1 MEPKALS
8 PAKINPTKLLGG
20 SSFAI
25 KKISVSNNVGPQKD
39 NLVVIKTQVIEIKN
53 LIKSSTLLKQVELEK
68 KRKQKEKD
76 KSSKKEAELE
86 AKKEEPG
93 AKKVKVPGVPKLG
106 FLERIKNIIFTVLLG
121 RFIVKMLPNLPKL
134 LGVVKAVSTG
144 VEFAADF
151 SVGLINALATFIQK
165 TDEASKQTRGF
176 LRTIGG
182 DNTVKLFDG
191 FNNAINA
198 VIIATIAATQL
209 PSFDEPKKGPSGD
222 ITSKGVGQAGS
233 KSAKRT
239 LGRGG
244 AKQVLGFV
252 RPFLKRIPIPVIG
265 ALIDFGL
272 SWALGEDPG
281 RAAFKAI
288 GAGLLGSLG
297 AALGGGIGL
306 AGGPLA
312 IAGAA
317 IGALAGGTLG
327 DMAGGSLYDLFFGKK
342 SPSKPK
348 SQGRAEGGSI
358 TRGGKFTGGTPKRG
372 VSKTKKR
379 GVTAQPTKLKPGAN
393 IGGQKNIEKVF
404 PSPQGKD
411 KGNQVN
417 PLGYIK
423 KSNEKIKNAPFFGAL
438 LSLRDKALVGQKPT
452 LLDYSIAA
460 QGLNAWMNMSFGS
473 GVGAFASGGEVNANM
488 FLKGEDL
495 TQVISKSLQDN
506 ISKQLEGS
514 IQDLMKQMMLK
525 PIEGEKKEN
534 APSTTPDVGGQYS
547 PEGLQG
553 EIYQYLLSKGMSDT
567 HALGLMANI
576 SRESGFRPGVS
587 ESGGPGVGLFQYSS
601 AGRKDAFLKAVPDYA
616 TNWKAQID
624 YALRE
629 PGEPGQQYLSTKFS
643 SPQEAADWF
652 MRKWERPAE
661 YIQNTEGPRIH
672 REYLASLEKY
682 KTKSGYNIPTGVAL
696 GAGAGNLSSAQQ
708 LASSMGLQMTSA
720 TRAPRFPGDRSLH
733 IQGRAM
739 DFSNDSVGRGTPQ
752 QLAFAQ
758 KMIAQYGTN
767 LEQLIYTPLGFGISR
782 GKQVPLSHWGESTNK
797 QHYNH
802 VHVAFFSGGPTG
814 KGGIVRTHP
823 GEYIIDKD
831 SVDAFGI
838 DFFDIINQT
847 ESVSQRKN
855 SSKQLMSILQF
866 YAGYE
871 SGGRQKIK
879 VKVPAPQVSYVPVP
893 VPVGGGMVMSG
904 GSSTDSDYDSTY
916 A

>member
-1 MEPKALS
+1 MEPKALA

-25 KKISVSNNVGPQKD
+25 KKISVSNNIGPQKGD
-39 NLVVIKTQVIEIKN
+39 LVVIKTQVIEVKN
-53 LIKSSTLLKQVELEK
+53 LIKSSTLLKQVEITK
-68 KRKQKEKD
+68 KRKQEERD
-76 KSSKKEAELE
+76 KFSKKEAELE
-86 AKKEEPG
+86 TKKEQPG
-93 AKKVKVPGVPKLG
+93 TEKVKVPGVPKLG
-106 FLERIKNIIFTVLLG
+106 FLERIKNIIFAVLLG
-121 RFIVKMLPNLPKL
+121 RFVVKMLPNLPKL
-134 LGVVKAVSTG
+134 LGVVKVVSTG

-151 SVGLINALATFIQK
+151 SVGLIDALGTFIQK

-176 LRTIGG
+176 LKTVGG
-182 DNTVKLFDG
+182 DNAVKIFDG
-191 FNNAINA
+191 FNNAVNA
-198 VIIATIAATQL
+198 VIIAAIAATQL
-209 PSFDEPKKGPSGD
+209 PSFDRPKTEPSG
-222 ITSKGVGQAGS
+222 GVPSSGSGQTASRFG
-233 KSAKRT
+233 KRTLIRT

-244 AKQVLGFV
+244 AKVALRAA
-252 RPFLKRIPIPVIG
+252 RPLLKAIPIIG
-265 ALIDFGL
+265 GLIDFAINYFIFKEPL
-272 SWALGEDPG
+272 G
-281 RAAFKAI
+281 RAAFKSI
-288 GAGLLGSLG
+288 GATLGAVLGVTLGSAIPFFG
-297 AALGGGIGL
+297 NIVGGI
-306 AGGPLA
+306 
-312 IAGAA
+312 
-317 IGALAGGTLG
+317 
-327 DMAGGSLYDLFFGKK
+327 AGGSVGDWLGGLLYDTFFGNKT
-342 SPSKPK
+342 PQKPK
-348 SQGRAEGGSI
+348 VQGRAQGGAI
-358 TRGGKFTGGTPKRG
+358 TRGGKFTGGPAKRG

-379 GVTAQPTKLKPGAN
+379 GVTAQPTKLKPGAD
-393 IGGQKNIEKVF
+393 IGGQKNVEKVF

-411 KGNQVN
+411 KNKQVN

-452 LLDYSIAA
+452 PLDYSIAA
-460 QGLNAWMNMSFGS
+460 QGLNAWMNMTFSS
-473 GVGAFASGGEVNANM
+473 GVLRGGAFASGGEVNADM
-488 FLKGEDL
+488 FLRGEDL
-495 TQVISKSLQDN
+495 TQVIAKSLQDN
-506 ISKQLEGS
+506 ISSQLEGS

-525 PIEGEKKEN
+525 PAEGEKKEN
-534 APSTTPDVGGQYS
+534 VPSTTPDVGGQYS

-587 ESGGPGVGLFQYSS
+587 EAGGPGVGLFQYSS
-601 AGRKDAFLKAVPDYA
+601 GGRKDAFLKAVPDYA
-616 TNWKAQID
+616 TNWKGQID

-696 GAGAGNLSSAQQ
+696 GAGAGNLSVVKS
-708 LASSMGLQMTSA
+708 LAESMGVPLYSHV
-720 TRAPRFPGDRSLH
+720 RKDNPDSYH
-733 IQGRAM
+733 YDGRAM
-739 DFSNDSVGRGTPQ
+739 DFSNDSVGNGTPQ
-752 QLAFAQ
+752 QLSLA
-758 KMIAQYGTN
+758 KELIKRYGATAK
-767 LEQLIYTPLGFGISR
+767 EIFYTPLGFSIKD
-782 GKQVPLSHWGESTNK
+782 GKKVPPIAAST
-797 QHYNH
+797 HYNH
-802 VHVAFFSGGPTG
+802 VHVAFFGGGSTG

-847 ESVSQRKN
+847 ESVAQRKN
-855 SSKQLMSILQF
+855 SAKQLMSILQF

-871 SGGRQKIK
+871 AGGRQRIK

-893 VPVGGGMVMSG
+893 VPVGGGMLPG
-904 GSSTDSDYDSTY
+904 GSSAVDSDYDSTY
-916 A
+916 MGH

>member
-1 MEPKALS
+1 MEPKKALP

-20 SSFAI
+20 SSLSI
-25 KKISVSNNVGPQKD
+25 KKISTYTNLGPQKD
-39 NLVVIKTQVIEIKN
+39 DSVVIKTQVIEIKN

-86 AKKEEPG
+86 AKKEQPG
-93 AKKVKVPGVPKLG
+93 IEKVKVPGLPKLG

-151 SVGLINALATFIQK
+151 SVGLINALGTFIQK
-165 TDEASKQTRGF
+165 TDEASKQTRVF

-182 DNTVKLFDG
+182 DNSVKLFDG

-239 LGRGG
+239 LIRTLGRGG

-252 RPFLKRIPIPVIG
+252 RPFLKRLPVIG

-272 SWALGEDPG
+272 SVALGENPG

-288 GAGLLGSLG
+288 GAGLLGTVG
-297 AALGGGIGL
+297 AAAGSVVPFAGTLLGGL
-306 AGGPLA
+306 AGGA
-312 IAGAA
+312 
-317 IGALAGGTLG
+317 LG
-327 DMAGGSLYDLFFGKK
+327 DMAGGALYDLFFGKK

-348 SQGRAEGGSI
+348 VQGRAQGGTV
-358 TRGGKFTGGTPKRG
+358 TRGGKFTGGPAKRG

-411 KGNQVN
+411 KGKQVN

-452 LLDYSIAA
+452 PLDYTIAA
-460 QGLNAWMNMSFGS
+460 QGLNAWINTTFNS
-473 GVGAFASGGEVNANM
+473 GVGAFASGGEVNADM

-495 TQVISKSLQDN
+495 TQAISKSLQDN

-672 REYLASLEKY
+672 KEYLASLEKY

-758 KMIAQYGTN
+758 KMIAQYGSS
-767 LEQLIYTPLGFGISR
+767 LEQLIYTPLGFGISK